1 MRTHDACVGYG
12 TGDQALPGEFQGAAR
27 CRKSASQR
35 AMSGWSVSSS
45 QFEEEIFV
53 KRVLASILLPA
64 GASIAFAVNAGGG
77 SVPAG
82 NRGEPTVAVERG
94 AQAVEGRFER
104 SDLVEGEVRWVDPAA
119 GKLTVMHGQHNS
131 LGMPPMTMVVRVRES
146 GRLTQFRAGDKIR
159 FAAERVN
166 GLLTTTVL
174 QPAK

>member
-1 MRTHDACVGYG
+1 MK
-12 TGDQALPGEFQGAAR
+12 P
-27 CRKSASQR
+27 
-35 AMSGWSVSSS
+35 
-45 QFEEEIFV
+45 
-53 KRVLASILLPA
+53 VLATFLVQA
-64 GASIAFAVNAGGG
+64 GVSIAFAVNADGGR
-77 SVPAG
+77 VQAAG
-82 NRGEPTVAVERG
+82 RGEPTIAAERG
-94 AQAVEGRFER
+94 ARTADFQSAGA
-104 SDLVEGEVRWVDPAA
+104 DLAEGEIRWVDPAA

>member
-1 MRTHDACVGYG
+1 MKPV
-12 TGDQALPGEFQGAAR
+12 F
-27 CRKSASQR
+27 
-35 AMSGWSVSSS
+35 
-45 QFEEEIFV
+45 
-53 KRVLASILLPA
+53 ASILVQA
-64 GASIAFAVNAGGG
+64 GASIAFAVNADGG
-77 SVPAG
+77 SVPAVS
-82 NRGEPTVAVERG
+82 RGEPTLAVERG
-94 AQAVEGRFER
+94 AQTVDGRSAGSE
-104 SDLVEGEVRWVDPAA
+104 LAEGEVRWVDPAA